1 MPLDTLDSRHVSS
14 LKKSSYVKSNFKKK
28 KRWDFCPVAS
38 VTGHVRFATCVQ
50 SWTHVVYPTHPVAT
64 GHWTEVKSK
73 KKKYMELEFHSRNLI
88 TYYYISYRTI
98 KYIIMNTKNIYLL

>member
-64 GHWTEVKSK
+64 GHWTEAKSK
-73 KKKYMELEFHSRNLI
+73 KKKYMELEFHVKFLTLPDFYQI
-88 TYYYISYRTI
+88 EFFIET
-98 KYIIMNTKNIYLL
+98 